1 MEMVKNAVNWFEIP
15 VTDFARAKKFYSTIF
30 DFEMPE
36 MTMAENLMGFLL
48 YDQEGGG
55 VGGAIVKGPGNKPSA
70 EGALVYFNGGK
81 DLNVVLGR
89 VEKAGGKVI
98 VPKTAITPEF
108 GYFAIFTDTE
118 GNRLGLHS
126 QE

>member
-55 VGGAIVKGPGNKPSA
+55 VGGAIVKGPWYKPSA
-70 EGALVYFNGGK
+70 DGATVYLNGGK
-81 DLNVVLGR
+81 DLSVVLGR
-89 VEKAGGKVI
+89 VLKAGGKVL
-98 VPKTAITPEF
+98 VPKTAITPEL
-108 GYFAIFTDTE
+108 GYFAMFTDTE
-118 GNRLGLHS
+118 GNRVALHS
-126 QE
+126 QD